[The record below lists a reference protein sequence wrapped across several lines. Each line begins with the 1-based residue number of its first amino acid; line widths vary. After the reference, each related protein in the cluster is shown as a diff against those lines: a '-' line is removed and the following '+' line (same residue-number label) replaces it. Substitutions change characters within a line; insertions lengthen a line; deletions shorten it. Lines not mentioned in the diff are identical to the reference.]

1 MNIKALMVLGALVG
15 FAAGTAFGMAD
26 GNPWPVILWRASV
39 AALVSG
45 ILTRWWGR
53 IWANSLGDALR
64 QRRNQ
69 PAPTVVKPAVKP

>member
-1 MNIKALMVLGALVG
+1 MVLGALVG
-15 FAAGTAFGMAD
+15 FASGTAFGMAD

-53 IWANSLGDALR
+53 IWASSLGDAIK
-64 QRRNQ
+64 QRRNPPVQ
-69 PAPTVVKPAVKP
+69 TAPKPAVKP